1 METNELQ
8 LTEKSTG
15 RYKSA
20 YEFIEAL
27 KPQDMLS
34 IIRMCPSEKLKIFK
48 SETNIEY
55 LEKGL
60 EAMKQARNEYLK
72 RIKEKTVRRYNDLI
86 RWNKNLVEDAES
98 YLNDLKTKE
107 IIKRGA
113 TQSEL
118 DSFLKALE
126 TKYASD
132 IIDVDTFYKKLT
144 EQQVDYLLLKL
155 TDNCKYKQFL
165 RECDFKTKADY
176 RRYRIKTDVIQNLLY
191 QKTKKYPYFDIFE
204 SELNNF
210 YNTVNKNNN

>member
-72 RIKEKTVRRYNDLI
+72 RIKEKTVRRDNDLI

-118 DSFLKALE
+118 DNFLKALE
-126 TKYASD
+126 NKYASD
-132 IIDVDTFYKKLT
+132 IIDVDTFYKKIT
-144 EQQVDYLLLKL
+144 EQQVNYLLLKL
-155 TDNCKYKQFL
+155 TDNCKYKPFL
-165 RECDFKTKADY
+165 RESDFETKVYY

>member
-1 METNELQ
+1 MGTTELQ
-8 LTEKSTG
+8 VNEKSTG
-15 RYKSA
+15 IYKSA
-20 YEFIEAL
+20 DEFVEVL

-72 RIKEKTVRRYNDLI
+72 RIKEKTVKRDNDLI

-118 DSFLKALE
+118 DNFLKALE
-126 TKYASD
+126 NKYASD
-132 IIDVDTFYKKLT
+132 IIDVDTFYKKIT
-144 EQQVDYLLLKL
+144 EQQVNYLLLKL
-155 TDNCKYKQFL
+155 TDNCKYKPFL
-165 RECDFKTKADY
+165 RESDFETKVYY